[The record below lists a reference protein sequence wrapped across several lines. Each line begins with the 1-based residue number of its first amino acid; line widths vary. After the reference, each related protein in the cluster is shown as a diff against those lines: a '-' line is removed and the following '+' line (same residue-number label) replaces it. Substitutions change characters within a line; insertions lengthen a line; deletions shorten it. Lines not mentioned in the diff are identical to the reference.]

1 MEEMKQKM
9 PLEIIKRRDIFKM
22 IIPEEVEKKIRY
34 ICQQVSFA
42 EWSGVLFYEPEGNFK
57 DNSLTIICKD
67 ICVLNIGSSTYTEFN
82 MSPEVINYMTDNN
95 LLNYQTGLIHSHC
108 TFSTFFSNTDVA
120 TLKEEGSERNHFVSL
135 IVNNVGTYTAAIT
148 RLNKSI
154 KTIQE
159 DSLFKTFNNKEE
171 STQSSYQEENETLEY
186 FILDIEIEGKNQNDF
201 ENLKLKLDELKREK
215 EATKVSSYIIKPSEY
230 SEYNKKFFSP
240 KEEKS
245 AQTSLFPEYDE
256 GDWTFNDIDEVR
268 FNRNIIKSAVLQ
280 LITGSAILPNE
291 SKINASKW
299 TTGMVSLFEKR
310 FGKGEEGLSL
320 FRSWA
325 EGYIE
330 FLCLFTEDEKLEKMK
345 LSDYEITSIFATDLA
360 EELSKLP
367 SNKYI
372 KEYID
377 ILSNYII

>member
-201 ENLKLKLDELKREK
+201 EDLKLKLDGLKREK
-215 EATKVSSYIIKPSEY
+215 EAKKVSSYIIKPSEY